1 MGPVLETSFFPL
13 SRYSKLFSRPQ
24 KGPTAVA
31 CAVLALTPESLASRR
46 VFPQTK
52 PQPADFGL
60 ISVVCLQHLPVAT
73 HKATCLICP
82 CVSRL
87 PSLLGP
93 RSQQASEP
101 LGI

>member
-1 MGPVLETSFFPL
+1 MGPVLKTSFFPF

-24 KGPTAVA
+24 KGPTAMA
-31 CAVLALTPESLASRR
+31 CAALALTPESVASRR

-60 ISVVCLQHLPVAT
+60 ISALQYVLPVAT
-73 HKATCLICP
+73 SKTICLICP

-87 PSLLGP
+87 PFLLGP
-93 RSQQASEP
+93 RSQQAS
-101 LGI
+101 